1 MKHKDPTIGRQLLGT
16 GTAVV
21 DLESAVDPTDWNN
34 RPGIEGWTAWL
45 SLRYDGDP
53 TRSAATIARAYLY
66 RVYLGAS
73 WDFVFDL
80 DNMTYDLG
88 YIAGAIREAEDRLI
102 DHSIAEHM
110 NTTILIATDVVVDK
124 VWRGHG
130 LGPALVF
137 HAADALRAEA
147 VFGTPV
153 ALPTRLDR
161 GGECVTDYELPRPRA
176 AQPKVERA
184 WRKAGFRKLAGDVI
198 WLPTP
203 YGYDQTPDHGA
214 LARHTITQVEDLAL
228 RPQMKAWWRGG
239 SNAKI

>member
-16 GTAVV
+16 GTAVAH
-21 DLESAVDPTDWNN
+21 LESAVDPTDWNN

-176 AQPKVERA
+176 AQPR
-184 WRKAGFRKLAGDVI
+184 WNG
-198 WLPTP
+198 
-203 YGYDQTPDHGA
+203 
-214 LARHTITQVEDLAL
+214 
-228 RPQMKAWWRGG
+228 RGG
-239 SNAKI
+239 RPASASWPATSSGSPPLTATTRPPITGPSHERPSPRSKTWRFDPR